1 MKQKEW
7 RIGNRELRNRKQLST
22 PNGFTFIELILYISI
37 VTIMLTAII
46 PFAWNVIGGGVK
58 SSVEQEV
65 FSQAR
70 YVSERIKYEIRNANS
85 INSVNS
91 PVNTID
97 LNTPTNATT
106 VIDLSS
112 GKIRIKYGAG
122 TPIPLNSQDTTA
134 SLLTF
139 TNYTSADNKTK
150 HIQFSFTM
158 DDIGTS
164 TRQEYQVPSVTIE
177 GSAEIRSN

>member
-1 MKQKEW
+1 MKQFN
-7 RIGNRELRNRKQLST
+7 NRL
-22 PNGFTFIELILYISI
+22 GFTFIELILYISI
-37 VTIMLTAII
+37 ITIMLSALI
-46 PFAWNVIGGGVK
+46 PFAWSVIGSGVK
-58 SSVEQEV
+58 SSAEQEV

-91 PVNTID
+91 PINTID
-97 LNTPTNATT
+97 LNTSTNATT
-106 VIDLSS
+106 VIDLNS

-122 TPIPLNSQDTTA
+122 TAIPLNSTDTAA

-150 HIQFSFTM
+150 HIQFTFTM
-158 DDIGTS
+158 GDAGTS
-164 TRQEYQVPSVTIE
+164 TRQEYQVPAVNIDS
-177 GSAEIRSN
+177 SAEVRSN